1 MPRGDYDQVMARA
14 TNAEQELA
22 TFKQQGRD
30 KEIDAELDAAT
41 KAGKIA
47 PSSVT
52 FYRATDVSSCH

>member
-1 MPRGDYDQVMARA
+1 MARA